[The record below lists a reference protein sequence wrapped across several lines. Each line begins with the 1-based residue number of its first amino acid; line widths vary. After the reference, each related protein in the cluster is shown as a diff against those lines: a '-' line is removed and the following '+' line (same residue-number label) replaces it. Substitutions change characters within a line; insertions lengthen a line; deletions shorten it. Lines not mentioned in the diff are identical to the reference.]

1 MKCFHL
7 NILFNFLDV
16 LKRIERGE
24 LDQHEASFEVG
35 TLLKRLYV
43 DSALKKA
50 DKLEKEH
57 EQPLSD
63 NKVEVV
69 NISWSQFKRNNIQ

>member
-16 LKRIERGE
+16 LKRIEHGE

-50 DKLEKEH
+50 DKLNEQYKEDKP
-57 EQPLSD
+57 EPIRPRT
-63 NKVEVV
+63 NMTWK
-69 NISWSQFKRNNIQ
+69 QFKSTGA